1 MPNKVE
7 NKRSLDRRSVFG
19 RNLAA
24 LRKAHHLTQEQV
36 AHILKI
42 NRSTYAY
49 YERDITP
56 TLEVIKKLCVLFD
69 TTVQELLYGPEEFED
84 YEEAYVLEDG
94 TASPVQKLKLK
105 DLKPNEA
112 LMLSYYRCLPA
123 QLRAKIYKEIKDLQE
138 KSE

>member
-1 MPNKVE
+1 MPNNGE
-7 NKRSLDRRSVFG
+7 NRRSVFG
-19 RNLAA
+19 SNLAT

-56 TLEVIKKLCVLFD
+56 TLEIIKKLCVLFN
-69 TTVQELLYGPEEFED
+69 TTVQDLLYGPEDFD
-84 YEEAYVLEDG
+84 NTCGTEAPVILKDG
-94 TASPVQKLKLK
+94 TDELVKKIKLKELK
-105 DLKPNEA
+105 RSESEMLGHYRLLSPQLKE
-112 LMLSYYRCLPA
+112 
-123 QLRAKIYKEIKDLQE
+123 KIYKEIKELQE